1 LDANKKM
8 AIDVTHKE
16 LTISLKIKGKLFHMS
31 LQNYNRDSLEIS
43 RYCGILLWLN
53 Q

>member
-1 LDANKKM
+1 M

-16 LTISLKIKGKLFHMS
+16 LTISLKIKGKLFHS
-31 LQNYNRDSLEIS
+31 LFNMIIV
-43 RYCGILLWLN
+43 ILLKYQDIAIFHYELN